1 MKTELPPGPRRSALL
16 QTIGAWA
23 RPTAS
28 MDRNRARYG
37 KRFTIRLLG
46 QPPFVV
52 LSDPDDIKEL
62 FMAPPDVLHP
72 GEGASLLEPIVGP
85 NSVILLDEGPHL
97 KQRKLMLPAF
107 HGERMQD
114 LAGLMVE
121 LAEREVD
128 SWPLDQTI
136 ELHPRLQGLTLE
148 IVLRAVFGLEQ
159 GAQLDALR
167 ELLTELLAFTESPV
181 SFVPIPKWMAGRGP
195 VGRLERTR
203 AQADELIFALIEE
216 RQREGLGRR

>member
-1 MKTELPPGPRRSALL
+1 M
-16 QTIGAWA
+16 
-23 RPTAS
+23 
-28 MDRNRARYG
+28 
-37 KRFTIRLLG
+37 
-46 QPPFVV
+46 
-52 LSDPDDIKEL
+52 
-62 FMAPPDVLHP
+62 
-72 GEGASLLEPIVGP
+72 
-85 NSVILLDEGPHL
+85 ILLDEGPHL

-167 ELLTELLAFTESPV
+167 ELLTELLAFAESPL
-181 SFVPIPKWMAGRGP
+181 SFVPIPQVAGRART
-195 VGRLERTR
+195 GRPPERTW

-216 RQREGLGRR
+216 RRREGAGRR